1 MVETNSIDVI
11 LEFLKRNQ
19 FTRAE
24 AALRSE
30 LNNHPDLNG
39 LLKKLTLEEKGLGDT
54 LEVENGDKPMVE
66 SGLSGPQ
73 VNLDVSKELIV
84 KEIECGSGRNGAES
98 KWKNDYTFGERSK
111 SNDAVGTSDRNF
123 TFSQGSEDTVL
134 DLYSWKVKSSNGLV
148 GVTKND
154 GVKDANNFPELQVSE
169 KSRYHTGEVSE
180 SRKANFKT
188 GESVISSSEKRD
200 LWHGNASTA
209 NVETKYDVAQKSEP
223 KELDQQVKATSAYM
237 KENTSDL
244 SWYKGKDS
252 SSSDLLMD
260 CSVKTVF
267 PFSKGD
273 VSNSYDS
280 MICSDKSDAK
290 RKAEVNDIRATIK
303 EQVDE
308 VGRALY
314 FGRSQET
321 ADQKTLGSL
330 SLALVAE
337 SQKEE
342 LPRLPPVKLKSEDK
356 PLSLNW
362 KENFERDGQIAK
374 FTSIDSS
381 LLIGSYLDV
390 PVGQEISSAGMDLH

>member
-1 MVETNSIDVI
+1 MVDTNSIDVI
-11 LEFLKRNQ
+11 LDFLKRNQ

-30 LNNHPDLNG
+30 LSNHPDLNG
-39 LLKKLTLEEKGLGDT
+39 LLKELTLEEKGLGDT
-54 LEVENGDKPMVE
+54 LGVENGDKPMVE
-66 SGLSGPQ
+66 NRLTGSRN
-73 VNLDVSKELIV
+73 NLDVSKELIV

-98 KWKNDYTFGERSK
+98 KWKNDSEFVERNK
-111 SNDAVGTSDRNF
+111 SNESVGTSDRNF

-148 GVTKND
+148 GISQND
-154 GVKDANNFPELQVSE
+154 GIKDTHNFPELQVSE

-180 SRKANFKT
+180 SKKANFKT
-188 GESVISSSEKRD
+188 GEGVVSSSEKRD
-200 LWHGNASTA
+200 LWHGSASTGI
-209 NVETKYDVAQKSEP
+209 VETKYDVSQKSES
-223 KELDQQVKATSAYM
+223 KELDQQVKTASVYM
-237 KENTSDL
+237 KENTADI

-252 SSSDLLMD
+252 SSSDLLKD

-273 VSNSYDS
+273 VSNCYDS
-280 MICSDKSDAK
+280 TICSDKLDVK
-290 RKAEVNDIRATIK
+290 RKVEANDIRATIK

-308 VGRALY
+308 VGRTLY
-314 FGRSQET
+314 FGKDSAE
-321 ADQKTLGSL
+321 QKTLTSL

-362 KENFERDGQIAK
+362 KENFDRDGQIAK

-390 PVGQEISSAGMDLH
+390 PVGQEISSSGMLLHK